1 MVNVVNRIKSTPR
14 EQSATFYEFAR
25 TLVHLVNRFYF
36 HAKVF
41 YEAPLPTKPF
51 ILAPTH
57 RSYVDTP
64 LVGSVLKEPVRYMA
78 KAELWKNPW
87 LGRLVELL
95 GGFSV
100 DRNSA
105 DRTSLNTALAILKGG
120 DALVVFPEGERR
132 VGDRVE
138 HLHEGVAYLALK
150 SKVPIVPVAFYG
162 SEKVMPPGI
171 KFPRPA
177 RVRAIVGRRIDAE
190 KYLNRPG
197 SGSKSV
203 SRGAI
208 LEMTTELE
216 RELQRLYDQAKT
228 MR

>member
-1 MVNVVNRIKSTPR
+1 MTSAVNRMKSTPR
-14 EQSATFYEFAR
+14 VQNSTFYGFAR
-25 TLVHLVNRFYF
+25 TLVHLVNRYYF

-41 YEAPLPTKPF
+41 YEAPLPSKPF

-78 KAELWKNPW
+78 KAELWENPW

-95 GGFSV
+95 GGFPV
-100 DRNSA
+100 DRNST
-105 DRTSLNTALAILKGG
+105 DRTSLNTALAILKSG

-150 SKVPIVPVAFYG
+150 SKVPVVPVAFYG
-162 SEKVMPPGI
+162 SGKVMPPGA
-171 KFPRPA
+171 KLPRPA
-177 RVRAIVGRRIDAE
+177 VVRAIVGRQIDSV
-190 KYLNRPG
+190 KYLSRTG
-197 SGSKSV
+197 STSKTV

-208 LEMTTELE
+208 VELTAELE
-216 RELQRLYDQAKT
+216 RELQRLYDQAKA
-228 MR
+228 MK